1 MSAPAVDP
9 TTGLLIDPTTG
20 LLIDPVTGLP
30 MDPAATPT
38 DDTTTPVDTSAPVDP
53 TVTFDPTVQRNL
65 TDAAVDNTMDE
76 KLSAFME
83 ENDLTE
89 EELYDLLTA
98 RLNVVE
104 VKPLEA
110 WQIVLIVLGVIIIIF
125 IGMLWVRSRS
135 KKIKEEAILEGM
147 DMRAPMLPPP
157 MRMSPSMRMP
167 PSSFRVMPRPGSFES
182 E

>member
-38 DDTTTPVDTSAPVDP
+38 ADTNTPVDTTTPVDTSAPVDP
-53 TVTFDPTVQRNL
+53 TATVDP
-65 TDAAVDNTMDE
+65 TMDE
-76 KLSAFME
+76 KLSVFME

-135 KKIKEEAILEGM
+135 KKMKEEAMLEGM
-147 DMRAPMLPPP
+147 DMRAPMLPPPMRMSP